1 MAFLMTPP
9 TRATLPVAEMSS
21 VRMHTKGMLLR
32 HRRQLVLVVSLHAL
46 AAVAWPSRSSPR
58 RC

>member
-21 VRMHTKGMLLR
+21 VRTHTKGMLLR
-32 HRRQLVLVVSLHAL
+32 HRRRDDAARSLR
-46 AAVAWPSRSSPR
+46 V
-58 RC
+58 C